1 MGHGDLRFLHAR
13 AQRPR
18 SAGRHQEGI
27 SRQARA
33 DPQHALGRRAWLARA
48 ARGRRRLHHQGQRAA
63 GAHHRRAQGRER
75 RQVCFRVARGNPRLG
90 MLQRPAEGAAREAVR
105 SRVSRHVAARH
116 RQADQ
121 RDRPRD
127 GPFAFD
133 RKHLSHAHPAQARPR
148 QQRGARALRSPA
160 PARRLETMSE
170 AATVARNAPESEPFT
185 PEAQTDSTPQ
195 AKILLVDDEPKSLFA
210 LQELLSTLGQNLM
223 IAQSG
228 EEALRLALR
237 NDFAVIL
244 LDVRMPGIDGFETAR
259 MIRNRER
266 SRLTPII
273 FLTAAADEMS
283 SMFRGYEA
291 GAVDYL
297 QKPVVP
303 EILKAKV
310 AVFVELFRKSE
321 RLRESEEKLRRLA
334 AHLISVR
341 EEERA
346 HIAREIHDELGQ
358 VLTGL
363 KTEVTWL
370 AKRLREKPLIEKT
383 DSMCKLIDTT
393 VQTVRKIATGL
404 RPGML
409 DDMGIIAA
417 VGWQVKEFQKRTS
430 IRCRAK
436 LPPEVKLDIDVS
448 TTMFRIFQEILTNV
462 ARHSRATRVD
472 MELTIAEDKVALEV
486 VDNGVGIADS
496 DLNGKKSLGLLGM
509 HERALLFGGEVK
521 ITGTPGHGTR
531 VSVNIPIRQRS

>member
-1 MGHGDLRFLHAR
+1 
-13 AQRPR
+13 
-18 SAGRHQEGI
+18 
-27 SRQARA
+27 
-33 DPQHALGRRAWLARA
+33 
-48 ARGRRRLHHQGQRAA
+48 
-63 GAHHRRAQGRER
+63 
-75 RQVCFRVARGNPRLG
+75 
-90 MLQRPAEGAAREAVR
+90 
-105 SRVSRHVAARH
+105 
-116 RQADQ
+116 
-121 RDRPRD
+121 
-127 GPFAFD
+127 
-133 RKHLSHAHPAQARPR
+133 
-148 QQRGARALRSPA
+148 
-160 PARRLETMSE
+160 MSD
-170 AATVARNAPESEPFT
+170 AATVARVVSEP
-185 PEAQTDSTPQ
+185 EAFVTEPLVEAAPQ

-228 EEALRLALR
+228 EEALRLALK

-244 LDVRMPGIDGFETAR
+244 LDVRMPGMDGFETAKL
-259 MIRNRER
+259 IRGRER

-273 FLTAAADEMS
+273 FLTAAADEMT
-283 SMFRGYEA
+283 SMFRGYEV

-297 QKPVVP
+297 MKPVVP
-303 EILKAKV
+303 EILKSKV
-310 AVFVELFRKSE
+310 SVFVELHRKSE
-321 RLRESEEKLRRLA
+321 RLKESEDKLRRLA

-363 KTEVTWL
+363 KMEVTWL
-370 AKRLREKPLIEKT
+370 AKRLKEKPLVEKT

-404 RPGML
+404 RPEML
-409 DDMGIIAA
+409 DDMGLVAA
-417 VGWQVKEFQKRTS
+417 VGWQGKELQKRIG

-436 LPPEVKLDIDVS
+436 LPPETVKPDVDIS

-472 MELTIAEDKVALEV
+472 MELTVNDERVGLEV
-486 VDNGVGIADS
+486 TDNGVGIADS

-521 ITGTPGHGTR
+521 ISGTAGHGTR
-531 VSVNIPIRQRS
+531 VSVSIPVKPKA

>member
-1 MGHGDLRFLHAR
+1 
-13 AQRPR
+13 
-18 SAGRHQEGI
+18 
-27 SRQARA
+27 
-33 DPQHALGRRAWLARA
+33 
-48 ARGRRRLHHQGQRAA
+48 
-63 GAHHRRAQGRER
+63 
-75 RQVCFRVARGNPRLG
+75 
-90 MLQRPAEGAAREAVR
+90 
-105 SRVSRHVAARH
+105 
-116 RQADQ
+116 
-121 RDRPRD
+121 
-127 GPFAFD
+127 
-133 RKHLSHAHPAQARPR
+133 
-148 QQRGARALRSPA
+148 
-160 PARRLETMSE
+160 MSD
-170 AATVARNAPESEPFT
+170 AATVARSAAEPEVFSAETAP
-185 PEAQTDSTPQ
+185 ADAPQ

-228 EEALRLALR
+228 EEALRLALK

-244 LDVRMPGIDGFETAR
+244 LDVRMPGMDGFETAR
-259 MIRNRER
+259 MIRSRER

-283 SMFRGYEA
+283 SMFRGYEV

-303 EILKAKV
+303 EVLKSKV
-310 AVFVELFRKSE
+310 SVFVELHRKTE

-363 KTEVTWL
+363 KMEVGWL
-370 AKRLREKPLIEKT
+370 AKRLKDKELIEKT
-383 DSMCKLIDTT
+383 DSMGKLIDST

-404 RPGML
+404 RPEML

-417 VGWQVKEFQKRTS
+417 VGWQAKEFQKRTG

-436 LPPEVKLDIDVS
+436 LPPETVKPQIDIA
-448 TTMFRIFQEILTNV
+448 TTVFRIFQEILTNV

-472 MELTIAEDKVALEV
+472 MELRVDEERVSLDVT
-486 VDNGVGIADS
+486 DNGVGIADS

-509 HERALLFGGEVK
+509 HERALLFGGEVR

-531 VSVNIPIRQRS
+531 VSVSIPIRQRA

>member
-1 MGHGDLRFLHAR
+1 
-13 AQRPR
+13 
-18 SAGRHQEGI
+18 
-27 SRQARA
+27 
-33 DPQHALGRRAWLARA
+33 
-48 ARGRRRLHHQGQRAA
+48 
-63 GAHHRRAQGRER
+63 
-75 RQVCFRVARGNPRLG
+75 
-90 MLQRPAEGAAREAVR
+90 
-105 SRVSRHVAARH
+105 
-116 RQADQ
+116 
-121 RDRPRD
+121 
-127 GPFAFD
+127 
-133 RKHLSHAHPAQARPR
+133 
-148 QQRGARALRSPA
+148 
-160 PARRLETMSE
+160 MSD
-170 AATVARNAPESEPFT
+170 AATVARVVSEP
-185 PEAQTDSTPQ
+185 EAFVTEPLVEAAPQ

-228 EEALRLALR
+228 EEALRLALK

-244 LDVRMPGIDGFETAR
+244 LDVRMPGMDGFETAG
-259 MIRNRER
+259 MIRSRER

-297 QKPVVP
+297 PKPVVP

-321 RLRESEEKLRRLA
+321 RLRESEDKLRRLA

-363 KTEVTWL
+363 KMEVTWL

-404 RPGML
+404 RPEML
-409 DDMGIIAA
+409 DDMGLIAA
-417 VGWQVKEFQKRTS
+417 VGWQAKEFQKRTG

-436 LPPEVKLDIDVS
+436 LPPEVKFDMDIS

-472 MELTIAEDKVALEV
+472 IEFIASEDRVGLEV
-486 VDNGVGIADS
+486 TDNGVGIADS

-509 HERALLFGGEVK
+509 HERALLFGGDVK

-531 VSVNIPIRQRS
+531 VSVSIPVKQKA

>member
-1 MGHGDLRFLHAR
+1 MAE
-13 AQRPR
+13 APT
-18 SAGRHQEGI
+18 AV
-27 SRQARA
+27 
-33 DPQHALGRRAWLARA
+33 
-48 ARGRRRLHHQGQRAA
+48 RG
-63 GAHHRRAQGRER
+63 
-75 RQVCFRVARGNPRLG
+75 
-90 MLQRPAEGAAREAVR
+90 PAEQDLIPPEGQAAE
-105 SRVSRHVAARH
+105 VA
-116 RQADQ
+116 
-121 RDRPRD
+121 
-127 GPFAFD
+127 
-133 RKHLSHAHPAQARPR
+133 
-148 QQRGARALRSPA
+148 
-160 PARRLETMSE
+160 
-170 AATVARNAPESEPFT
+170 
-185 PEAQTDSTPQ
+185 PQ

-228 EEALRLALR
+228 EEALRLALK

-259 MIRNRER
+259 LIRSRER
-266 SRLTPII
+266 SRLTPVI
-273 FLTAAADEMS
+273 FLTAAADEMG
-283 SMFRGYEA
+283 SMFRGYEV

-303 EILKAKV
+303 EILKSKV
-310 AVFVELFRKSE
+310 AVFVELHRKSE
-321 RLRESEEKLRRLA
+321 RLKESEDKLRRLA

-363 KTEVTWL
+363 KMEVTWL

-404 RPGML
+404 RPEML
-409 DDMGIIAA
+409 DDMGLIAA
-417 VGWQVKEFQKRTS
+417 VGWQAKEFQKRTG

-472 MELTIAEDKVALEV
+472 MELTIAEDHVALDV
-486 VDNGVGIADS
+486 TDNGVGIADS

-531 VSVNIPIRQRS
+531 VAVSIPIRQRS

>member
-1 MGHGDLRFLHAR
+1 MSDA
-13 AQRPR
+13 ATVTRP
-18 SAGRHQEGI
+18 GLPE
-27 SRQARA
+27 
-33 DPQHALGRRAWLARA
+33 
-48 ARGRRRLHHQGQRAA
+48 
-63 GAHHRRAQGRER
+63 
-75 RQVCFRVARGNPRLG
+75 
-90 MLQRPAEGAAREAVR
+90 
-105 SRVSRHVAARH
+105 
-116 RQADQ
+116 
-121 RDRPRD
+121 
-127 GPFAFD
+127 
-133 RKHLSHAHPAQARPR
+133 
-148 QQRGARALRSPA
+148 
-160 PARRLETMSE
+160 MSE
-170 AATVARNAPESEPFT
+170 ASAIAAVDPTAET
-185 PEAQTDSTPQ
+185 PAPQ

-228 EEALRLALR
+228 EEALRLALK
-237 NDFAVIL
+237 NNFAVIL

-259 MIRNRER
+259 LIRGRER

-283 SMFRGYEA
+283 SMFRGYEV

-303 EILKAKV
+303 EILKSKV
-310 AVFVELFRKSE
+310 AVFVELHRKSE

-363 KTEVTWL
+363 KMEVTWL
-370 AKRLREKPLIEKT
+370 AKRLKDKPLIEKT

-404 RPGML
+404 RPEML
-409 DDMGIIAA
+409 DDMGLIAA
-417 VGWQVKEFQKRTS
+417 VGWQAKEFQKRTG

-436 LPPEVKLDIDVS
+436 LPPEAKLDIDVS

-472 MELTIAEDKVALEV
+472 MELTIAEDHVALDV

>member
-1 MGHGDLRFLHAR
+1 
-13 AQRPR
+13 
-18 SAGRHQEGI
+18 
-27 SRQARA
+27 
-33 DPQHALGRRAWLARA
+33 
-48 ARGRRRLHHQGQRAA
+48 
-63 GAHHRRAQGRER
+63 
-75 RQVCFRVARGNPRLG
+75 
-90 MLQRPAEGAAREAVR
+90 
-105 SRVSRHVAARH
+105 
-116 RQADQ
+116 
-121 RDRPRD
+121 
-127 GPFAFD
+127 
-133 RKHLSHAHPAQARPR
+133 
-148 QQRGARALRSPA
+148 
-160 PARRLETMSE
+160 MSE
-170 AATVARNAPESEPFT
+170 AATAARSAAVPEDLQPEVAA
-185 PEAQTDSTPQ
+185 EAAPQ

-228 EEALRLALR
+228 EEALRLALK

-259 MIRNRER
+259 LIRSRER
-266 SRLTPII
+266 SRLTPVI

-283 SMFRGYEA
+283 SMFRGYEV

-303 EILKAKV
+303 EILKSKV
-310 AVFVELFRKSE
+310 AVFVELHRKSE
-321 RLRESEEKLRRLA
+321 RLKESEDKLRRLA

-363 KTEVTWL
+363 KMEVTWL

-404 RPGML
+404 RPEML
-409 DDMGIIAA
+409 DDMGLIAA
-417 VGWQVKEFQKRTS
+417 IGWQAKEFQKRTG

-436 LPPEVKLDIDVS
+436 LPPEVKFDMDIS

-472 MELTIAEDKVALEV
+472 IELIVNEDRVGLEV
-486 VDNGVGIADS
+486 TDNGVGIADS

-509 HERALLFGGEVK
+509 HERALLFGGEVRV
-521 ITGTPGHGTR
+521 TGTPGHGTR
-531 VSVNIPIRQRS
+531 VSVSIPFKQKA